1 MGTEW
6 FYHVVMWLLITM
18 SVVNAVM
25 ERLTVLREDQMPM
38 ATVDVESTQRFDLKT
53 CPEGFVVLR
62 RMSYGQILQRRM
74 FTKLE
79 IGGDSK
85 NRGDFRGELAMA
97 NAKITEFE
105 YAKCV
110 VDHNLEDASGRKL
123 DLTKVSDFNMLDPRI
138 GQEIESYITEMNNF
152 EAEEEN

>member
-1 MGTEW
+1 
-6 FYHVVMWLLITM
+6 
-18 SVVNAVM
+18 
-25 ERLTVLREDQMPM
+25 MPK
-38 ATVDVESTQRFDLKT
+38 ATVDVESTQKYELKT

-79 IGGDSK
+79 VGGSGGK
-85 NRGDFRGELAMA
+85 DFRGELAMA

-105 YAKCV
+105 YAKCI

-123 DLTKVSDFNMLDPRI
+123 DLTRAADFNQLDPKI
-138 GQEIESYITEMNNF
+138 GQEIEGYITEMNNF
-152 EAEEEN
+152 EADEENSEPGSEQV

>member
-1 MGTEW
+1 
-6 FYHVVMWLLITM
+6 
-18 SVVNAVM
+18 
-25 ERLTVLREDQMPM
+25 MPM
-38 ATVDVESTQRFDLKT
+38 ATVDVESTQKFDLKS

-79 IGGDSK
+79 VGSSGK
-85 NRGDFRGELAMA
+85 GNDFRGELAMA

-105 YAKCV
+105 FQKCI

-123 DLTKVSDFNMLDPRI
+123 DLTKASDFNMLDPKI
-138 GQEIESYITEMNNF
+138 GQEIEELIRGLNNF
-152 EAEEEN
+152 EEEEEN